1 MVKSYHISYLDNS
14 FKEDDYP
21 RARLIPKDYT
31 LLVHSFTNGLL
42 KDDRFGQQ
50 NINDACD
57 DIIEPYRDKNAK
69 WSRRPSLSQE
79 IPKISR
85 D

>member
-21 RARLIPKDYT
+21 RTRFIPKDYT
-31 LLVHSFTNGLL
+31 LLVHPFTDGLL
-42 KDDRFGQQ
+42 KDDRFSQQ

-57 DIIEPYRDKNAK
+57 DIIDPCHDKEREVKPPTVSKPGNPENK
-69 WSRRPSLSQE
+69 SR
-79 IPKISR
+79 
-85 D
+85 